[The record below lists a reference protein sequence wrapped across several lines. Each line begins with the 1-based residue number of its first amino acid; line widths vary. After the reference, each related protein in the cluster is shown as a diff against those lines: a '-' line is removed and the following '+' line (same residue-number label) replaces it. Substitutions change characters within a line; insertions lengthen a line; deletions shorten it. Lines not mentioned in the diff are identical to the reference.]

1 MNQLTISLIVPMY
14 NEEDNIDLF
23 YNKISQVMNLNN
35 YNYEIVCIND
45 GSKDRTLEKLKLL
58 AKNDHH
64 VKVIELSRNFGK
76 EIAMSAGLKYSK
88 GDVVVPIDADLQDP
102 PEVIPEM
109 VKKWSEGY
117 DVVYATRLK
126 RDGETFLKKTTA
138 HLFYR
143 FMKKITRVDIP
154 ADTGDFRLMS
164 RQVVDAI
171 NLLPEHHRFMKGL
184 FSWVGFRQ
192 TSIEYNREPRY
203 AGKTSFNYWKLWNFA
218 IEGITSFSFA
228 PLQVAMYL
236 GFTISILSLLYAG
249 FLIIR
254 TLLGI
259 ETVPG
264 YPSLMVAILFFG
276 GVQLITLGII
286 GEYVGRIYNETKRR
300 PLYIVKEE
308 INFNDNLFCTESIYS
323 DRGVASTK
331 DDI

>member
-58 AKNDHH
+58 AENDHH
-64 VKVIELSRNFGK
+64 IKVIELSRNFGK

-164 RQVVDAI
+164 RQVVDEI
-171 NLLPEHHRFMKGL
+171 NRLPEHHRFMKGL

-308 INFNDNLFCTESIYS
+308 INFNDNFIYTESIYS
-323 DRGVASTK
+323 DREVASTK